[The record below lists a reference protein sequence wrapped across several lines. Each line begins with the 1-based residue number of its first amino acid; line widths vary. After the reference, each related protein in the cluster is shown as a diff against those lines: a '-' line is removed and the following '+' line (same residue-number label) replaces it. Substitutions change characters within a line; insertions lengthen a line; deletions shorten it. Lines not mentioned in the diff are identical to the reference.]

1 MARSAQKTKL
11 FNGRDHSWMQFN
23 RRVLEEAEDPANPL
37 LERVKFLAITG
48 SNLDEY
54 VEIRQAGLMQRIEDG
69 YREPGYDG
77 LRPDESLSALTRR
90 YSQFCRC
97 AIPVLEQATAAGVAQ
112 ARRSPAG
119 VGGTERRRPRLCTR
133 LLSARSRSAADPD
146 LDRSRTPVS
155 ARAQQGAVPGAAAAG
170 QARAAPGRKC
180 WAWSRCRVPCPAL
193 CACPLINGHH
203 DYLLL
208 QDLIAQHLAGMYR
221 GYEVLA
227 SASFPRHPQLEP
239 LLRGGRG
246 AVAAGND
253 SRGAAQPAQGRCGA
267 AGD

>member
-1 MARSAQKTKL
+1 MARPAPKQKL

-23 RRVLEEAEDPANPL
+23 RRVLEEAEDPTNPL

-77 LRPDESLSALTRR
+77 LRPDESLAALTAEIHELCGR
-90 YSQFCRC
+90 
-97 AIPVLEQATAAGVAQ
+97 AVPLLEQATAARTAQ
-112 ARRSPAG
+112 AGHPAAQWDELSEDSRRLC
-119 VGGTERRRPRLCTR
+119 PRL
-133 LLSARSRSAADPD
+133 LPARGRSAADAHLHRP
-146 LDRSRTPVS
+146 RASVS
-155 ARAQQGAVPGAAAAG
+155 ARAQQGALPGAAAAR
-170 QARAAPGRKC
+170 QAPQLRPAGAGRGHGAARP
-180 WAWSRCRVPCPAL
+180 AAL
-193 CACPLINGHH
+193 CPPARQPTGTH

-227 SASFPRHPQLEP
+227 SRRLPRDPQLQP
-239 LLRGGRG
+239 LLRGGRS
-246 AVAAGND
+246 ALAA
-253 SRGAAQPAQGRCGA
+253 
-267 AGD
+267 